1 MCVYRK
7 NQEQEPNTKPSP
19 AQRLPSP
26 TPFSKN
32 NQEKKFIKISCR
44 NSLKFTV
51 ACRHCTHR
59 PAPQCPIGCVLR
71 APGPRPTLP
80 ETDRQTDRRQE
91 DAAAAP
97 SLNREVKKLNKLKQ
111 QINNTDLGQPAASG
125 SSSTRARTGTQAREH
140 LQRRAGG
147 TGCQLASAWVPRCR
161 WTGEGVLQKEGAE
174 ERLQAPSARL
184 SDASPTTAPPWRQ
197 PRRQD
202 LPRALVT
209 ASLSAAS
216 PRSQVLLPM
225 AMRSR
230 NRAECHAGRWT
241 EAVAVGRA
249 SPPGT
254 PQQQERRGRSTAAAF
269 SGPVSGAEPRGRPR
283 GGDMLTF
290 RDNSWYQSGNSDV
303 VRDRQRE
310 KQREKERAGT
320 GGPAT
325 GPGPRCPYP
334 FLPRFTPV

>member
-1 MCVYRK
+1 MGGGQPRAFLLPCSRTQNQEGPHPGPGGGALGSGAHGTGVASTQDGQSRQSGLRRSLNIYMCVYRK
-7 NQEQEPNTKPSP
+7 NQEQELNTKPSP

-125 SSSTRARTGTQAREH
+125 SSSTE
-140 LQRRAGG
+140 
-147 TGCQLASAWVPRCR
+147 
-161 WTGEGVLQKEGAE
+161 
-174 ERLQAPSARL
+174 
-184 SDASPTTAPPWRQ
+184 
-197 PRRQD
+197 
-202 LPRALVT
+202 
-209 ASLSAAS
+209 
-216 PRSQVLLPM
+216 
-225 AMRSR
+225 
-230 NRAECHAGRWT
+230 
-241 EAVAVGRA
+241 
-249 SPPGT
+249 PG
-254 PQQQERRGRSTAAAF
+254 QERRPESTC
-269 SGPVSGAEPRGRPR
+269 SDEPGGLGA
-283 GGDMLTF
+283 
-290 RDNSWYQSGNSDV
+290 S
-303 VRDRQRE
+303 
-310 KQREKERAGT
+310 
-320 GGPAT
+320 
-325 GPGPRCPYP
+325 
-334 FLPRFTPV
+334 